1 MSKRLSMEAARAPE
15 WHETPCPFETFPALD
30 RLPVVHAFTRRVPGL
45 DVKTDRETALGRLDK
60 YHDEVRRSL
69 GLADRHY
76 RTARQVHGA
85 GVAVVD
91 AMSPPCTPDVDALVT
106 ASPDVCLGIYVA
118 DCGPVYFVDPAR
130 RVIAGVHSGRKGTA
144 LGIVG
149 ATIDTMRKRFGSN
162 PADIVVQLGPCIRP
176 PHYEI
181 DFAAD
186 IIAQARRAGAG
197 EVHDCGACTAAQLD
211 RYYSYRI
218 EKGQTGRMVAF
229 LALK

>member
-1 MSKRLSMEAARAPE
+1 MEVADAAGARE
-15 WHETPCPFETFPALD
+15 MPCPFETFPALAG
-30 RLPVVHAFTRRVPGL
+30 LPVTHAFTRRVPGL
-45 DVKTDRETALGRLDK
+45 DVQTDRETALRRLDG
-60 YHDEVRRSL
+60 YHDEARHVL
-69 GLADRHY
+69 GLANRQY

-91 AMSPPCTPDVDALVT
+91 ANSPGCTPEVDALVT
-106 ASPDVCLGIYVA
+106 ASRDVCLGIYVA
-118 DCGPVYFVDPAR
+118 DCGPVYFVDPVR
-130 RVIAGVHSGRKGTA
+130 RVIAGAHSGRKGTA

-149 ATIDTMRKRFGSN
+149 ATIATMAQHFGSN

-176 PHYEI
+176 PDYEV

-186 IIAQARRAGAG
+186 ILAQARRAGAG
-197 EVHDCGACTAAQLD
+197 QVHDCGVSTAAHLD
-211 RYYSYRI
+211 QYYSYRI